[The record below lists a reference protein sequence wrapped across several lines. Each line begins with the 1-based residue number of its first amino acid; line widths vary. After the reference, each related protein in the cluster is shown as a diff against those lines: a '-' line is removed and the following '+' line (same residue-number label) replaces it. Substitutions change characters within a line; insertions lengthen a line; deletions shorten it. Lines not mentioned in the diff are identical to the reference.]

1 MIILNGQGQVQHLR
15 SLKRDYIRSGQ
26 RKRKVLKLGEDIEDM
41 DEDEEEQE
49 SGEVPSGTN
58 IDIRDVEFRLQHDSS
73 SVRSLLSGVSSA
85 ATSHQD
91 LMLLKLILA
100 SGLSPQVGVN
110 YVNICLSARL
120 TDWDDSPFPGG
131 HSGRV

>member
-1 MIILNGQGQVQHLR
+1 MR

-41 DEDEEEQE
+41 DEDDDDDNPDKMVEIPTG
-49 SGEVPSGTN
+49 SN
-58 IDIRDVEFRLQHDSS
+58 IDIRDVEFRLQHDPGT
-73 SVRSLLSGVSSA
+73 VRSLLSGVTSA

-100 SGLSPQVGVN
+100 SGLSPQVTKTCI
-110 YVNICLSARL
+110 Y
-120 TDWDDSPFPGG
+120 FYK
-131 HSGRV
+131 